1 MSAAAAG
8 LASAGAAI
16 DYVASDLSFTL
27 AFQIALELLSASR
40 EADLTDDTL
49 VAYVIA
55 LGILINTVP
64 RTALSAYRL
73 YSGKEPRDVL
83 QELRQN
89 GALAFLIR
97 FLKIAERIIL
107 SVIIQL
113 IASSARGG
121 QAVRLQRVLSLAS
134 TSLFFMFLEKSSTM
148 A

>member
-1 MSAAAAG
+1 MSVAAAG
-8 LASAGAAI
+8 LATAGAAI

-27 AFQIALELLSASR
+27 AFQIAIELLSASR

-64 RTALSAYRL
+64 RTALSTYRL
-73 YSGKEPRDVL
+73 FTGTDPKDVL
-83 QELRQN
+83 DGLRGN
-89 GALAFLIR
+89 GTLAFLVR
-97 FLKIAERIIL
+97 FLKIAERIVL

-134 TSLFFMFLEKSSTM
+134 TSLFFMFLEKSSSM